1 MAAWRLARS
10 LETLRDEIRSVYP
23 GTTVWTIGDQSHASG
38 WSDHNPTSS
47 GVVCA
52 IDVLGDKGLSLA
64 EFAEHLKK
72 TNHRAVKYVIFNRR
86 IWSKALNSQGWRR
99 YSGSNPHTTHVHVSV
114 GVGPDGRSTGPYD
127 DTTPWGI
134 RGTGIGG
141 IMLPEEGDKGPEV
154 EFWQRML
161 RRTGESFPKFGADG
175 HWGSEMTAAVQSSR
189 KKLGWDPVA
198 SPRITAA
205 HAEQLFLKAFGGGG
219 ERGPAGPAGP
229 AGARG
234 PAGPAGPKGDPG
246 PAGPPGKTPT
256 KIAISGDVIEA
267 S

>member
-1 MAAWRLARS
+1 MAWRLARS

-23 GTTVWTIGDQSHASG
+23 GTTVWTIGDEDHRNG
-38 WSDHNPTSS
+38 YSDHNPNSN

-52 IDVLGDKGLSLA
+52 IDVKSDGGMNLQA
-64 EFAEHLKK
+64 FADHLVA
-72 TNHRAVKYVIFNRR
+72 NRHRAFKYVIHNRR
-86 IWSKALNSQGWRR
+86 IWNTKHASAGWRP
-99 YSGSNPHTTHVHVSV
+99 YNGKNAHLDHVHVSV
-114 GVGPDGRSTGPYD
+114 GNGPDGRSTGGYD
-127 DTTPWGI
+127 YTDPWGI

-161 RRTGESFPKFGADG
+161 QRTGEKFPKFGLDA
-175 HWGSEMTAAVQSSR
+175 HWGGETTAAVQSSR

-198 SPRITAA
+198 APRITAA

-256 KIAISGDVIEA
+256 RVAISGDVIEA
-267 S
+267 A

>member
-1 MAAWRLARS
+1 MAAWRLAKS

-52 IDVLGDKGLSLA
+52 IDVLGDRGLDLA
-64 EFAEHLKK
+64 EFAEHLRR

-86 IWSKALNSQGWRR
+86 IWSKEKNSAGWR
-99 YSGSNPHTTHVHVSV
+99 YYGGSNPHTTHVHVSV

-141 IMLPEEGDKGPEV
+141 IMLPEEGDKGPTV

-219 ERGPAGPAGP
+219 GVSDAQVRAAVDAHLKAHPPE
-229 AGARG
+229 
-234 PAGPAGPKGDPG
+234 PG
-246 PAGPPGKTPT
+246 KDGKTPT
-256 KIAISGDVIEA
+256 KVKIQLTGDVIEA